1 MGEIKDKSMD
11 SGTGFWGSR
20 PSGML
25 LSSRILLVSKGG
37 AGEETDGEGE
47 EEGEAVEGE
56 GEVVAGGV
64 VVLARVPE
72 EKVPCDL
79 W

>member
-1 MGEIKDKSMD
+1 
-11 SGTGFWGSR
+11 
-20 PSGML
+20 ML

>member
-1 MGEIKDKSMD
+1 
-11 SGTGFWGSR
+11 
-20 PSGML
+20 ML
-25 LSSRILLVSKGG
+25 LSSLILLVSKGG
-37 AGEETDGEGE
+37 AGEETDGEDE

-64 VVLARVPE
+64 VVLARVPG

>member
-1 MGEIKDKSMD
+1 
-11 SGTGFWGSR
+11 
-20 PSGML
+20 ML
-25 LSSRILLVSKGG
+25 LSSWILVSKGG

-47 EEGEAVEGE
+47 EEGEAVEGG
-56 GEVVAGGV
+56 GEIVAGGV